1 MGGPARTGS
10 ETKRS
15 CTLKAGGMVV
25 NRNTAASGIILS
37 SNYICIWIIYL

>member
-15 CTLKAGGMVV
+15 CTLKAGARVV
-25 NRNTAASGIILS
+25 NRTMPASGIILS
-37 SNYICIWIIYL
+37 